1 MKVMAVNN
9 SISVMNKEITVAIV
23 GRPNVGKSTLVN
35 RIVGKRVAIVEEM
48 PGVTR
53 DRLYLSASWNG
64 RTLNLIDTGGIAE
77 GGSSLDKKVS
87 QQSFKAVK
95 EANVVLLVLD
105 SATGVTFEDENII
118 KALRKDS
125 DKVILVANKV
135 DSQKQEA
142 NALEFYAVGFGDP
155 SPISALHGRGT
166 GDLLDRVV
174 KVFDKLYADNLVDA
188 NQLPIKDL
196 LVDEAEENSELEIPD
211 MDIDLSA
218 DYIND
223 ETDPDS
229 AYDRYNDEVASAG
242 QAELAVAIVG
252 RPNVGK
258 STLYNL
264 LVGDE
269 RSIVHDMPGTTR
281 DAIDTVITTEFATL
295 RLIDTA
301 GMRRKTNIVEG
312 AEYYSLVRSLA
323 AIDRSDVVLLMIDA
337 TEGVT
342 HQEQSLSE
350 RIDASGSPIVVVANK
365 WDLLSTEERLAA
377 NGQLKDKLYFLSYAP
392 TIRISAKT
400 GLGVNKLLPVIQAA
414 IDAYNVRIPTAKLN
428 EAIKMAHA
436 GQPPAKGRIL
446 YAVQG
451 GINPPTIT
459 LFTSAQLQP
468 SYIRYIERFLRNY
481 FNFGPTPIKFRVRIR

>member
-1 MKVMAVNN
+1 MNN
-9 SISVMNKEITVAIV
+9 SISVINKDITVAIV

-53 DRLYLSASWNG
+53 DRLNLTTSWNG
-64 RTLNLIDTGGIAE
+64 RTLNIIDTGGIAE

-87 QQSFKAVK
+87 QQAFKAVK
-95 EANVVLLVLD
+95 EANVVLFVLD

-118 KALRKDS
+118 KSLRKDS

-142 NALEFYAVGFGDP
+142 DALEFYSVGFGDP
-155 SPISALHGRGT
+155 YPISALHGRGT
-166 GDLLDRVV
+166 GDLLDRVIT
-174 KVFDKLYADNLVDA
+174 VFDMLYTTDSTDENELE
-188 NQLPIKDL
+188 IRDL
-196 LVDEAEENSELEIPD
+196 SEDGTEDDSILEIPD
-211 MDIDLSA
+211 TDID
-218 DYIND
+218 D
-223 ETDPDS
+223 EEDQDIS
-229 AYDRYNDEVASAG
+229 YSRYDHKATSGATEE
-242 QAELAVAIVG
+242 ELAVAIVG

-301 GMRRKTNIVEG
+301 GMRRKTHIVEG

-350 RIDASGSPIVVVANK
+350 RIDASGSPIVVVVNK

-377 NGQLKDKLYFLSYAP
+377 NSQLKDKLYFLSYAP

-400 GLGVNKLLPVIQAA
+400 RLGVNKLLPTIQAA
-414 IDAYNVRIPTAKLN
+414 IDAYHVRIPTAKLN

-451 GINPPTIT
+451 GIHPPTIT
-459 LFTSAQLQP
+459 LFTSSQLQP
-468 SYIRYIERFLRNY
+468 AYIRYIERFLRNY